1 MVLMVCHIKT
11 FFFLALKHLCAVTCM
26 FKYMSKNLHMYIC
39 MYTYKYIQYIHRHT
53 YMFCLLLKTM
63 SGFKLVSVQ

>member
-1 MVLMVCHIKT
+1 MVLMGFHIKSLLL
-11 FFFLALKHLCAVTCM
+11 FFFLALKHLCANM

-39 MYTYKYIQYIHRHT
+39 MYTYKYILYIH
-53 YMFCLLLKTM
+53 MFCLLLKTM